1 MHRFIHR
8 LSNVNNPFPP
18 RAFPVSCESTS
29 QESSVTI

>member
-1 MHRFIHR
+1 MHRIIHR
-8 LSNVNNPFPP
+8 LSSLNNPFPA